1 MISILNLFS
10 SLRRPRCRFST
21 QTTGLFAPQD
31 HVVSPPVP
39 EMDRMNPRIEMNVDV
54 NMFSHFSQVCP
65 LTRIPVF
72 KLYEY
77 CPVGVAERVV
87 RGVIF
92 SGARTPRFHEKVTA
106 QNG

>member
-1 MISILNLFS
+1 MIYKLSIIL
-10 SLRRPRCRFST
+10 SLRRPGCRFST
-21 QTTGLFAPQD
+21 QTTVFFARQD
-31 HVVSPPVP
+31 SLSAPLI
-39 EMDRMNPRIEMNVDV
+39 EMERMNPRIEMNMDV

-87 RGVIF
+87 RGVI
-92 SGARTPRFHEKVTA
+92 
-106 QNG
+106 